1 MMKKLSKNFKRGIA
15 KTTWF
20 GALLLVAGIAS
31 LQYEQS
37 VSADNNYFAVTPGT
51 AFSQDWTNVGLI
63 TANDDWSGVPSI
75 NGFLGDDTT
84 TTTANIDTQTI
95 VVPFVTI
102 DVIANQLSV
111 ALTNGGVAEFD
122 GIANPVVALQGSGTA
137 DFPHIDIRLD
147 TSNCSST
154 ANRLNI
160 TYDIRDIDST
170 IDDAV
175 QQAALQYRVGNTG
188 NYTNVPAG
196 YVPDATTGPSIAT
209 LVTPIAVTLPPVTQG
224 VSQLHVRIMTS
235 NAGSNDEWIGIDNI
249 KVVCAVPSAANASLG
264 GRVQTSNGNGISKAR
279 VQISGGGLT
288 QPLFALTNPFGYYTF
303 SDLPAGQ
310 SYSVSVIAKGRT
322 FNQPT
327 QIVTLGD
334 DLSNV
339 NFIAL
344 D

>member
-1 MMKKLSKNFKRGIA
+1 MMKKLSKSLKRGVA
-15 KTTWF
+15 KIMLF
-20 GALLLVAGIAS
+20 GGLLLVAGIAS
-31 LQYEQS
+31 LHYEQR
-37 VSADNNYFAVTPGT
+37 VAADNNYFAVTQGT
-51 AFSQDWTNVGLI
+51 AFTQDWTNVGLI

-75 NGFLGDDTT
+75 NGFLGDDST
-84 TTTANIDTQTI
+84 TTTADINTQTI
-95 VVPFVTI
+95 VVPFATI
-102 DVIANQLSV
+102 DVIANQASV

-122 GIANPVVALQGSGTA
+122 GIADPVVALQGSGTA

-160 TYDIRDIDST
+160 TYDIRDIDNTVDS
-170 IDDAV
+170 AV

-196 YVPDATTGPSIAT
+196 YVADATTGPSIAT
-209 LVTPIAVTLPPVTQG
+209 LVTPIAVTLPAVTQG
-224 VSQLHVRIMTS
+224 VPQLHVRIMTS
-235 NAGSNDEWIGIDNI
+235 NATGSDEWIGIDNI
-249 KVVCAVPSAANASLG
+249 KVVCGVLSAANASLG
-264 GRVQTSNGNGISKAR
+264 GRVQASNGSGISKAR

-288 QPLFALTNPFGYYTF
+288 QPMFALTNAFGYYTF
-303 SDLPAGQ
+303 SELQTGQ
-310 SYSVSVIAKGRT
+310 SYTVSVIAKGRT
-322 FNQPT
+322 FSQPT

-339 NFIAL
+339 NFTAL